1 MEGGLSVFLPDLY
14 ELAQYIATALGRDKC
29 SKEQAAE
36 TQAEYG
42 HRLTHSEG
50 QSWLQSTL
58 WLSLLPQHVMWEAP
72 DFGTL
77 LQGE

>member
-1 MEGGLSVFLPDLY
+1 MCSCLLSVSSLKST
-14 ELAQYIATALGRDKC
+14 ATALGRDNY
-29 SKEQAAE
+29 SKEHAAE

-42 HRLTHSEG
+42 RRLTHSGG
-50 QSWLQSTL
+50 QSWPQSTL
-58 WLSLLPQHVMWEAP
+58 WLSPLPQHVTVEAP